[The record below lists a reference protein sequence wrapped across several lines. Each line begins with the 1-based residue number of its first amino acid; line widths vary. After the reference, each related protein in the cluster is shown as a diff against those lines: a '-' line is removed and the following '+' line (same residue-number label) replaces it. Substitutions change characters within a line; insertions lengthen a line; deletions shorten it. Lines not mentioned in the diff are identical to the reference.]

1 MNQLIQMFFECII
14 GSPTKSEEKKDDIV
28 EDALRNEEIQSND
41 LLVENENDVA
51 DNEDEE
57 DELYEMENEN
67 QGL

>member
-1 MNQLIQMFFECII
+1 M
-14 GSPTKSEEKKDDIV
+14 
-28 EDALRNEEIQSND
+28 RNEEIQSND

-57 DELYEMENEN
+57 DELYEMENED